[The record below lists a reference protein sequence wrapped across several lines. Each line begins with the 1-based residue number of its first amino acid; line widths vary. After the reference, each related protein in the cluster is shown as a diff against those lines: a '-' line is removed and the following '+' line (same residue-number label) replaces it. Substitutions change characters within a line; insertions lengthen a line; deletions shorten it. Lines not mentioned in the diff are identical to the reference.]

1 MEREVQ
7 AVNSV
12 VGIEFCYTTVMR
24 TSPLLV
30 LSSAVLMASC
40 SLLPPD
46 SQDIQE
52 KQKIIEE
59 YSGETEEA
67 LFAGGC
73 FWCIEASFEYVDGVV
88 TAISGF
94 TGGEEEHP
102 SYKQVSSGSTEHI
115 ESVLVVFDPQKVTYK
130 ELVDYFWKQF
140 DPTDD
145 GGSFGD
151 RGHQYT
157 SAVFYFNEEQK
168 EIAEASK
175 KELEA
180 SGVFTKPIVT
190 PIRPALQFY
199 PAEQYHQDC
208 YKENPIRYK
217 YYRHG
222 SGRDQYLKEVWGEDT
237 VHGL

>member
-1 MEREVQ
+1 
-7 AVNSV
+7 
-12 VGIEFCYTTVMR
+12 MR
-24 TSPLLV
+24 TSPLLL
-30 LSSAVLMASC
+30 LSSAFLMASC

-59 YSGETEEA
+59 YSGETAEG

-94 TGGEEEHP
+94 TGGEEENP
-102 SYKQVSSGSTEHI
+102 SYKEVSSGSTEHI
-115 ESVLVVFDPQKVTYK
+115 ESVLVVFDPNTVSYK

-140 DPTDD
+140 DPTDAD
-145 GGSFGD
+145 GSFGD
-151 RGHQYT
+151 RGYQYT
-157 SAVFYFNEEQK
+157 SAIFYLTEEQK
-168 EIAEASK
+168 QIAEASK
-175 KELEA
+175 KELEE
-180 SGVFTKPIVT
+180 SGVFSKPIVT
-190 PIRPALQFY
+190 PIRPAGPFY
-199 PAEQYHQDC
+199 PAEQYHQDY

-217 YYRHG
+217 YYRNG
-222 SGRDQYLKEVWGEDT
+222 SGRDQFLEKTWGEDT